1 MAAGPGGAAADGQGP
16 GPARRA
22 AGARAA
28 VTRPLLAVGGFFS
41 EARPRTLRKPFSSSV
56 PAAPPSGGA
65 RRWLRAK
72 HRGAKDLKLDLFET
86 GRKRPKT
93 TGMSRAGVQNV
104 VGLLYGVSGG
114 HLGDRCFETCCAP
127 RKMRAQQ
134 ANAAKMRQKCVLC
147 FTFTTFTCPQP
158 HNTAPQ
164 PACPELGAN
173 ASTSQVSHEGR
184 TARTRRQHC
193 PKPPQSLSFSHMM
206 T

>member
-1 MAAGPGGAAADGQGP
+1 MRYIELCAAS
-16 GPARRA
+16 AR
-22 AGARAA
+22 
-28 VTRPLLAVGGFFS
+28 L
-41 EARPRTLRKPFSSSV
+41 
-56 PAAPPSGGA
+56 
-65 RRWLRAK
+65 RWLSAARQKTCRIHVLKTALTDS
-72 HRGAKDLKLDLFET
+72 RGAKDLKLDLFET

-173 ASTSQVSHEGR
+173 ASTLQVSHEGR

>member
-1 MAAGPGGAAADGQGP
+1 MAQGA
-16 GPARRA
+16 
-22 AGARAA
+22 
-28 VTRPLLAVGGFFS
+28 
-41 EARPRTLRKPFSSSV
+41 
-56 PAAPPSGGA
+56 AAPPSSDSSSAGA
-65 RRWLRAK
+65 LAPAGSDCVIHFAILF